1 MKREVLIQMVL
12 LAGALLLMLVAVLKM
27 RDQSPLEMPDEDL
40 IRILETDPEG
50 VTRDRREPDDPQPV
64 GRTPQPET
72 VF

>member
-27 RDQSPLEMPDEDL
+27 RDESPLEMPDEDL

-50 VTRDRREPDDPQPV
+50 LARDRPDPSGPLPA